1 MPTDLSR
8 RIRGPRP
15 RAAIYTRVSKD
26 RREGRSVAQQEADC
40 RRDVDR
46 EGWDLVDVRSDNDV
60 SASRYSKK
68 ERPGWVTLMQEIREG
83 RFDVLVFWEMSRGT
97 RHRRE
102 WAELAELAEDQGLF
116 LMVRGRVYDA
126 RDPHDMA
133 YLDGLVTRGVE
144 ESGETRERILRN
156 VESMAAEG
164 RPTGWPGYG
173 YTYVYDPD
181 SGELAAMVPDRE
193 QAPVVA
199 EIASRVLAGHGYRTI
214 ARDLNERQVPNS
226 IGYVAGQTMT
236 DGKVSKGWTAATI
249 VSMLKRPSI
258 MGKRSH
264 KGRIIDAGGWD
275 PIVEPADWWAIQ
287 KRLASGQK
295 GAIRDGAARHLL
307 SGVATCGATPDG
319 QPCGARVY
327 AQESRIGAK
336 GRRRSMLVY
345 KCLGRYAG
353 AGLGH
358 VSRKAATIEEHV
370 LTLLFARLAR
380 PDALRAFT
388 EGAPAA
394 EDVRQAEADLARART
409 ELEELYADVEA
420 GRVSRRLAAADESRL
435 ERDIA
440 RLEEATRP
448 VRTDPL
454 VEEMASGDPQAVWAG
469 WSLEQQRRFLRMA
482 TEEIRVL
489 SVGRVGRREV
499 SIGESVAITWRGR
512 A

>member
-1 MPTDLSR
+1 MPVDISR

-26 RREGRSVAQQEADC
+26 RREGRSVAQQESDC
-40 RRDVDR
+40 RRDVER

-68 ERPGWVTLMQEIREG
+68 ERPGWVTLMQEVREH

-102 WAELAELAEDQGLF
+102 WAELAEVAEELGLF
-116 LMVRGRVYDA
+116 LCVRGRVYDA

-181 SGELAAMVPDRE
+181 TGELAAMVPDSE

-214 ARDLNERQVPNS
+214 ARDLNEREVPNS
-226 IGYVAGQTMT
+226 IGYVAGQTMAN
-236 DGKVSKGWTAATI
+236 GKSSRGWTPATI
-249 VSMLKRPSI
+249 ISMLKRPSI

-287 KRLASGQK
+287 QRITSGGK
-295 GAIRDGAARHLL
+295 GAVRDGAAVHLL
-307 SGVATCGATPDG
+307 SGIATCGAAPEG
-319 QPCGARVY
+319 EVCGARVY

-336 GRRRSMLVY
+336 GNRRSMLVY

-358 VSRKAATIEEHV
+358 VSRKAATIEDHV
-370 LTLLFARLAR
+370 LSLLFDRLEHPDWADALTER
-380 PDALRAFT
+380 GPDADET
-388 EGAPAA
+388 
-394 EDVRQAEADLARART
+394 RQAEADLARART
-409 ELEELYADVEA
+409 ELEELYSDVEA
-420 GRVSRRLAAADESRL
+420 GRVSRRLAAADEARL

-454 VEEMASGDPQAVWAG
+454 VEEMAAGDPRAVWDG

-482 TEEIRVL
+482 AQEIRVL
-489 SVGRVGRREV
+489 PVGRVGRREIAV
-499 SIGESVAITWRGR
+499 SESVEVDWAEHD
-512 A
+512 